1 MSKAVFVRQT
11 GGPEVLS
18 FEDRTID
25 DPGPGEIQ
33 VRHEAIG
40 LNFIDTY
47 VRTGLYK
54 TELPTVL
61 GQEGA
66 GVIIKTGQGVTDL
79 KVGDRISYFGPTG
92 SYAQERNMPAA
103 NALPVPDDVPLDIA
117 AAITLKG
124 ITACYLLTMT
134 WPLKKGETILFH
146 AAAGGV
152 GQIAVQW
159 AKHIGATVIA
169 TVGSDEKAQIVRQLG
184 ADHVINMREE
194 DFAARVAEITGGK
207 GVDVVYD
214 SLGKESFEDSLS
226 CLRPRGLMVS
236 FGNTTGP
243 VSIDNLG
250 ILTAKGLY
258 VTRPSIYP
266 YFNEPETTRAAAAQ
280 VYDLVAKGVL
290 SIQIGQRFAL
300 SDAAKAHIALESR
313 QTVGS
318 TIIEP

>member
-1 MSKAVFVRQT
+1 MSKAVFVREN

-18 FEDRTID
+18 FEDRTLD
-25 DPGPGEIQ
+25 APSANEIQ

-40 LNFIDTY
+40 LNFIDVY
-47 VRTGLYK
+47 LRTGLYPAK
-54 TELPTVL
+54 LPTVL
-61 GQEGA
+61 GQEAA
-66 GVIIKTGQGVTDL
+66 GIVTKIGDNVTDF
-79 KVGDRISYFGPTG
+79 KPGDRITYFGPTG

-103 NALPVPDDVPLDIA
+103 NAIPAPDDVPLDIA

-169 TVGSDEKAQIVRQLG
+169 TVGSDEKAEIVRGLG
-184 ADHVINMREE
+184 ADHVINMRKES
-194 DFAARVAEITGGK
+194 FAERVEQITGGK

-214 SLGKESFEDSLS
+214 SLGKDTFDGSLAS
-226 CLRPRGLMVS
+226 LRTRGLMVS
-236 FGNTTGP
+236 FGNTTGA
-243 VSIDNLG
+243 VSVPNLG

-258 VTRPSIYP
+258 LTRPSIYP
-266 YFNEPETTRAAAAQ
+266 YLSEPEPTRAAAAQ
-280 VYDLVAKGVL
+280 LFNLVMKGVL
-290 SIQIGQRFAL
+290 SINIGQRFSL
-300 SDAAKAHIALESR
+300 EDAAKAHIALESR